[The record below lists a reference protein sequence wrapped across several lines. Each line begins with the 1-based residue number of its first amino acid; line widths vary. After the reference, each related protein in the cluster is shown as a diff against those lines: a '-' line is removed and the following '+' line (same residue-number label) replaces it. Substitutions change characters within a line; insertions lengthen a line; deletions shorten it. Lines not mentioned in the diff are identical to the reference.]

1 MWRGRLLFRM
11 AAAGI
16 ALCYVSAFAQ
26 QPSVHSTGRGAE
38 GRLMVTAVVVSSVG
52 LVVSADGEQQIVI
65 ANAPDARDNVSRL
78 QPVVAVLLTPV
89 ANDDKRKPAKK
100 KQP

>member
-1 MWRGRLLFRM
+1 MRHGRLLFRM

-16 ALCYVSAFAQ
+16 ALCCLSAFAQ
-26 QPSVHSTGRGAE
+26 QPSVHSTGRGTE

-52 LVVSADGEQQIVI
+52 LVVSPDGEQQIVI

-78 QPVVAVLLTPV
+78 QPVVAVQLTPV
-89 ANDDKRKPAKK
+89 ADVDKRKPAKK

>member
-1 MWRGRLLFRM
+1 M

-16 ALCYVSAFAQ
+16 ALCSLSVYAQ
-26 QPSVHSTGRGAE
+26 QPSVRSTGRGAE
-38 GRLMVTAVVVSSVG
+38 GRLMVTAIVVSSVG

-65 ANAPDARDNVSRL
+65 ANAPDARDSVSRL
-78 QPVVAVLLTPV
+78 EPVVTVQLTPV
-89 ANDDKRKPAKK
+89 ADDGKRKPAKK

>member
-1 MWRGRLLFRM
+1 MWHGRLLFRM

-16 ALCYVSAFAQ
+16 ALCSLSAFAQ

-52 LVVSADGEQQIVI
+52 LIVSADGEQQIVI
-65 ANAPDARDNVSRL
+65 ANAPDARDNISRL
-78 QPVVAVLLTPV
+78 QPAVTVHLTSVAD
-89 ANDDKRKPAKK
+89 DDKRKPAKK

>member
-16 ALCYVSAFAQ
+16 ALCSLSVYSQ
-26 QPSVHSTGRGAE
+26 QPSAHSTGRSAE
-38 GRLMVTAVVVSSVG
+38 GQLTVTAIVVSSVG

-78 QPVVAVLLTPV
+78 QPVVAVQLTSVPD
-89 ANDDKRKPAKK
+89 DDKRKPAKK